1 MAKVNFGWLKT
12 YNNEYFAPKSI
23 LSQLY
28 TDDGTPLST
37 YLNNTYSP
45 RATVG
50 DTKNPVYMDNGVP
63 IACGDLLQTN
73 ITGIATALASIGTGD
88 VITNLSVGKEDTPVY
103 FSNGIPVACSGKLAF
118 SITGNADGTAAALT
132 SKNIGNAS
140 IPVYFNATGVPE
152 ACTSLDLNTTGSA
165 AKLTTDAGSNVL
177 PVYFSNGIPVQ
188 CNGTLEVS
196 ITGNAATSTDATN
209 ASNVLAATQ
218 TSTAIYVTGT
228 TSTSA
233 QKLQYNTN
241 VKIEG
246 NVLYGAAW
254 NDYAEYRRQEQKLLP
269 GFCVKSTDNGILNY
283 TTKRLE
289 PCEGVVSDTFGFAI
303 GKTDECKTPLAVAGR
318 VLVYTEEERE
328 NFHFGDAV
336 CASANGRV
344 SKMTR
349 EEIKEYPDR
358 IIGIVS
364 EIPDYEIWGEDNV
377 AVNNRIWIK
386 VK

>member
-28 TDDGTPLST
+28 ADNGTSLEK
-37 YLNNTYSP
+37 YLGETYSP
-45 RATVG
+45 RATEG
-50 DTKNPVYMDNGVP
+50 DIKNPIYMDNGIP
-63 IACGDLLQTN
+63 KACGDL
-73 ITGIATALASIGTGD
+73 
-88 VITNLSVGKEDTPVY
+88 
-103 FSNGIPVACSGKLAF
+103 
-118 SITGNADGTAAALT
+118 
-132 SKNIGNAS
+132 
-140 IPVYFNATGVPE
+140 
-152 ACTSLDLNTTGSA
+152 
-165 AKLTTDAGSNVL
+165 
-177 PVYFSNGIPVQ
+177 
-188 CNGTLEVS
+188 LEVS
-196 ITGNAATSTDATN
+196 ITGNAETATDATN
-209 ASNVLAATQ
+209 ATNVNIAK
-218 TSTAIYVTGT
+218 GT
-228 TSTSA
+228 TSPRLYILGATETG
-233 QKLQYNTN
+233 NTRIYQESSIYMEN
-241 VKIEG
+241 NIV
-246 NVLYGAAW
+246 NGATW
-254 NDYAEYRRQEQKLLP
+254 NDYAEYRKQEQKLLP

-303 GKTDECKTPLAVAGR
+303 GETDECKTPLAVAGR
-318 VLVYTEEERE
+318 VLVYTDEDRE

-364 EIPDYEIWGEDNV
+364 EIPDYETWGEGNI